1 MKRPIYILLAAL
13 ALLTGGC
20 RKAPQWKVAEGAVW
34 HTTYRILYDAP
45 EALDDSIQA
54 VLRHFVNEIS
64 VKFYFKNYSVCLSVI
79 RRLGQLENKRSV

>member
-20 RKAPQWKVAEGAVW
+20 RNAPQWKVAEGAVW
-34 HTTYRILYDAP
+34 HTTYRIVYDAP

-54 VLRHFVNEIS
+54 VLRQVEIT
-64 VKFYFKNYSVCLSVI
+64 LSPFARDSRI
-79 RRLGQLENKRSV
+79 